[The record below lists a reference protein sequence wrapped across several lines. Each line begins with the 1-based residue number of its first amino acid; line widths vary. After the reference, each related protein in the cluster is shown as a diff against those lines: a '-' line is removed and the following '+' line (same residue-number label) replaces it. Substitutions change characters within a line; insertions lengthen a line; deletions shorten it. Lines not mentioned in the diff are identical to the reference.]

1 MLPNLPSFLYRF
13 YRIALV
19 LVIVVVA
26 QVPMNCVNARCVQF
40 APFHSNEE
48 VEKIIRFLTSDV
60 ESTEPEFS
68 NPGVTYIGTAGELK
82 GRKLPLSFYCTNQYW
97 QKYVLNLPLEES
109 RSVDIYN
116 PNDHTLTPMPGSR
129 GQLQVERIN
138 IHSGCN
144 IYDAA
149 TWQIALALAGDHG
162 VSGAEH
168 EDLFSLANNQN
179 ELLKLGHDGNDPGEH
194 DQQKALHLDGNRGV
208 TVREPEVRLL
218 YNGCEVS
225 NPKEAY
231 FFRQVPTS
239 FKTEDPLPSSVD
251 IKDTD
256 GKRIPI
262 QDLPDRGTYPKICI
276 SWTDWKPITGEN
288 IWAFLIGPLHA
299 ELIKYK
305 KAPCVPFQSVAVQ
318 NAMAI
323 LGTFQKMQSSIG
335 GIYYAPSGSLAN
347 MGTEPVSPYEVSVE
361 NNISALGGLLVFRR
375 VLEEEC
381 ACSTACLSLRERNAI
396 KNALEVI
403 QTMLYG
409 GTYEVSSLKT
419 INQTRKTKGLL
430 SFLKNEAWDAKGKKF
445 YSGGEANKVDPSTHQ
460 EMATWV
466 PHPTQAV
473 DVNTWGLA
481 LLGQKFFDNA
491 HGFGTAYQLWQ
502 NVKSWGAYYGVSQ
515 QGEGRELWGVG
526 YSDNDYEGNG
536 KIDPLDRSGILS
548 GEWTA
553 GAITALRAL
562 ITQYNQVIEVAEES
576 PENIQRAKTYV
587 ADLKKDHDAMAFHIQ
602 SLRTDFYAEE
612 TMFDQVRPA
621 NYASLFSIPPDKLGY
636 LYASKRYLI
645 PFGWYANPIPS
656 TASTT
661 WAVMLHYNF
670 NPFSVK
676 GDYFANDLS
685 NPSPDISH

>member
-1 MLPNLPSFLYRF
+1 MLPSLPNFF
-13 YRIALV
+13 YRLHRISLG
-19 LVIVVVA
+19 LFIVVVSQIAMSRVSA
-26 QVPMNCVNARCVQF
+26 QSVQF
-40 APFHSNEE
+40 SPFHSKEE
-48 VEKIIRFLTSDV
+48 VKKIIRFLTSDV
-60 ESTEPEFS
+60 ESTGPEFS
-68 NPGVTYIGTAGELK
+68 NPGVTYIGTAGQLK
-82 GRKLPLSFYCTNQYW
+82 GKKLPLSFYCTNEYW
-97 QKYVLNLPLEES
+97 QNYVLKLPLEES

-116 PNDHTLTPMPGSR
+116 PKDNTLTPMPGSR

-149 TWQIALALAGDHG
+149 TWQIALALAGDDG
-162 VSGAEH
+162 VRGAAND
-168 EDLFSLANNQN
+168 DLFSLANNQN
-179 ELLKLGHDGNDPGEH
+179 KLLKLGHDGNDTGDC
-194 DQQKALHLDGNRGV
+194 DQQGEVHLDGNRGV

-218 YNGCEVS
+218 YNGCEVN

-262 QDLPDRGTYPKICI
+262 QDLPDSGTYPKICI

-299 ELIKYK
+299 ALIKYK
-305 KAPCVPFQSVAVQ
+305 NAPCVPFQSLAVQ
-318 NAMAI
+318 NAMAV
-323 LGTFQKMQSSIG
+323 LGTFQKMQSTIG

-347 MGTEPVSPYEVSVE
+347 MGTEAVSPYEVSVE

-375 VLEEEC
+375 VLQEEHTQ
-381 ACSTACLSLRERNAI
+381 AYLSAQE
-396 KNALEVI
+396 KCDVQHALEVI

-409 GTYEVSSLKT
+409 GIYEVNSREMAHQRRT
-419 INQTRKTKGLL
+419 TKGLL
-430 SFLKNEAWDAKGKKF
+430 SFLKNEAWDAAGKKF
-445 YSGGEANKVDPSTHQ
+445 YSGGEANKVDPRTHQ
-460 EMATWV
+460 EIATWL

-481 LLGQKFFDNA
+481 VLGQQFFDNA
-491 HGFGTAYQLWQ
+491 HGFGTAYQIWQ
-502 NVKSWGAYYGVSQ
+502 NVKSWGAFYGNSQ
-515 QGEGRELWGVG
+515 HGEERELWGVG

-562 ITQYNQVIEVAEES
+562 ITQYNQVIEAGEDS